1 MEREFDIAIIGA
13 GPAGLTAAITAKSLK
28 PGARV
33 ALVEKLERAGK
44 KLSASGNGRG
54 NLSNREC
61 DSLPQVLK
69 FFSESGIAV
78 KADEAG
84 RLYPYSEEAKAVTS
98 ALVKR
103 AENEGVILLTDT
115 KVKDVE
121 ACSKGGFRIFVC
133 DKGGEYVMK
142 TDKVAVAT
150 GGKSFS
156 SYGCT
161 GDGYAIARSLGHK
174 VVPPVPALTA
184 IEVTKPLKSLK
195 GVRTKALVSLFRDG
209 KLIFEERGEV
219 QFREDSLSGICIMN
233 MSSHLPVA
241 DRTDMADRCG
251 NSKLKSCRIMINF
264 VPEFLPEDLTRFL
277 REKSRVKGIS
287 AGDLLETLLKKPV
300 AAMILDE
307 AGVSP
312 DLDAAELG
320 MSDLTAIV
328 SATGAFTLVPC
339 GRKGW
344 KEAQVTKGGVALEE
358 IDLTTMESKVRSGLY
373 FAGEVIDY
381 DGPCGGYNLHNAWL
395 TGLKAGAAMVSGGK

>member
-28 PGARV
+28 PGAKV
-33 ALVEKLERAGK
+33 ALVEKMERAGK

-61 DSLPQVLK
+61 NSLPQVLQ

-84 RLYPYSEEAKAVTS
+84 RLYPYSEEAKAVSS

-103 AENEGVILLTDT
+103 AENEGVVLLTDT
-115 KVKDVE
+115 KVNDVE
-121 ACSKGGFRIFVC
+121 ACRKGGFRIFVC
-133 DKGGEYVMK
+133 DKDREYVIRAN
-142 TDKVAVAT
+142 KVAVAT

-161 GDGYAIARSLGHK
+161 GDGYAIARSLGHN

-184 IEVTKPLKSLK
+184 IEVTKSLKKLK
-195 GVRTKALVSLFRDG
+195 GVRTKALVSLFQDG
-209 KLIFEERGEV
+209 RLIFKERGEV

-241 DRTDMADRCG
+241 DKAGNCV
-251 NSKLKSCRIMINF
+251 NSKLESCRIAINF
-264 VPEFLPEDLTRFL
+264 VPDFLPEDFACFL
-277 REKSRVKGIS
+277 REKSRVKGMS
-287 AGDLLETLLKKPV
+287 AGDLLETLLKRPV
-300 AAMILDE
+300 AEMLLDE

-312 DLDAAELG
+312 SLDASELST
-320 MSDLTAIV
+320 SDLTAIGD
-328 SATGAFTLVPC
+328 AAEGFTLIPC

-344 KEAQVTKGGVALEE
+344 KEAQVTKGGVALDE
-358 IDLTTMESKVRSGLY
+358 IDLNTMESKVASGLY

-395 TGLKAGAAMVSGGK
+395 TGLKAGAAMASNSK